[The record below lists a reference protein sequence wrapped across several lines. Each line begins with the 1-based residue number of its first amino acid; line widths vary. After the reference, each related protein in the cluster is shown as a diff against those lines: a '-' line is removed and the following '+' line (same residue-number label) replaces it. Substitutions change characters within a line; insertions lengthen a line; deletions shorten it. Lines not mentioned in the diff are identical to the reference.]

1 MSEQVHQ
8 IPLESHG
15 GKDAILAAA
24 LKREVPAGIL
34 SFTATHAVFSERKY
48 LTRTV
53 RELAGETG
61 RTTTSNSTGHVTTTI
76 EADELTG
83 LLKEL
88 KDLCVSGNAFE
99 VRSLRNMV
107 ATGKGDALSCAFGGT
122 VAAFETERSDLL
134 TAVRKL
140 NSEAKPLV
148 MLDDDASKAFRA
160 DFGKVCSDCS
170 DLAKSDPRGSAA
182 LSAWASTVKDVKI
195 HVAACI
201 KAATERVK
209 TAAVDLKAAEASVT
223 AREKDLSEVPDTADL
238 DNRNKAAEA
247 VDIAKAVVA
256 EMADNV
262 TTAKTVLASLQD
274 PDNGSDAKAVALW
287 DYASTDPAALAMLQR
302 EALQILRKA
311 RKTVAALASRSESV
325 YGELVKART
334 VKAADGTGAIA
345 LDF

>member
-1 MSEQVHQ
+1 M
-8 IPLESHG
+8 
-15 GKDAILAAA
+15 AN
-24 LKREVPAGIL
+24 GIL
-34 SFTATHAVFSERKY
+34 FSTYSEALIKSAMESCGVSTEDVTVLADRYEFSDKNKRVQVWRRLKGLTTGTSSTA
-48 LTRTV
+48 
-53 RELAGETG
+53 
-61 RTTTSNSTGHVTTTI
+61 NSGHVTTTI

-88 KDLCVSGNAFE
+88 KDLCVSGNAFD

-107 ATGKGDALSCAFGGT
+107 ASGKGDALSCAFGGT

-160 DFGKVCSDCS
+160 DFGKVCGDCA
-170 DLAKSDPRGSAA
+170 DLAKSDPRGAAA
-182 LSAWASTVKDVKI
+182 LAAWASTVKDVKVHI
-195 HVAACI
+195 AACV
-201 KAATERVK
+201 KHATEFVK
-209 TAAVDLKAAEASVT
+209 TAESELKLANASVKACET
-223 AREKDLSEVPDTADL
+223 ELAAVPKDADL
-238 DNRNKAAEA
+238 DTRNKAAEA

-256 EMADNV
+256 EMADLV
-262 TTAKTVLASLQD
+262 STAKADLAALQD

-287 DYASTDPAALAMLQR
+287 DYASTDPAALAMLHR
-302 EALQILRKA
+302 EALPILRKA

-334 VKAADGTGAIA
+334 VKAADGSGAIK

>member
-1 MSEQVHQ
+1 M
-8 IPLESHG
+8 
-15 GKDAILAAA
+15 AN
-24 LKREVPAGIL
+24 GIL
-34 SFTATHAVFSERKY
+34 FSTYSEALIKSAMESCGVSTEDVTVLADRYEFSDKNKRVQVWRRLKGLTTGTSSTA
-48 LTRTV
+48 
-53 RELAGETG
+53 
-61 RTTTSNSTGHVTTTI
+61 NSGHVTTTI

-88 KDLCVSGNAFE
+88 KDLCVSGNAFD

-107 ATGKGDALSCAFGGT
+107 ASGKGDALSCAFGGT

-170 DLAKSDPRGSAA
+170 DLAKSDPRGAAA
-182 LSAWASTVKDVKI
+182 LAAWSSTVKDVKI
-195 HVAACI
+195 HVAACV
-201 KAATERVK
+201 KRSNERIK

-274 PDNGSDAKAVALW
+274 PDNGSDAKAVELW
-287 DYASTDPAALAMLQR
+287 DYASQDPAALAMLHR
-302 EALQILRKA
+302 EALPILRKA

-334 VKAADGTGAIA
+334 VKAADGSGAIK